1 VAIVVA
7 IGIVVAFQPEFI
19 ISIAILISGLYGMTK
34 LWRLSNADAKA
45 FVEAY
50 QSAMK
55 EYASRVE
62 EWNRIKALPTK
73 FIETKQ
79 KLVAAK
85 SMFTE
90 LPALR
95 ARKLA
100 ELNATRRQRQ
110 LQHFLESYRIE
121 DAVLSGIGKGRKEL
135 LRAYNVADADDVAP
149 STISNIKG
157 FGPTMRA
164 TLLAWRSS
172 LELTFQFDPNRGIDP
187 GDARAIEQEMNQR
200 RADAI
205 RALANGHKYFSS
217 HWMSGTPSKVL

>member
-1 VAIVVA
+1 VRIEAVRQTPEQVPVPTSQTFVGSFTVNVKIGQLVRKRRVNGLIGVVAILVA
-7 IGIVVAFQPEFI
+7 IGIVVVFQLEFI
-19 ISIAILISGLYGMTK
+19 ISIAILISGLYGMAK

-50 QSAMK
+50 QLAMK
-55 EYASRVE
+55 DYASRVE

-73 FIETKQ
+73 FTETKQ

-85 SMFTE
+85 SMFTD

-95 ARKLA
+95 TRKLA

-110 LQHFLESYRIE
+110 LQHFVESHRIE

-135 LRAYNVADADDVAP
+135 LRAYNVEDAYDVAP

-157 FGPTMRA
+157 FGPTMWA

-172 LELTFQFDPNRGIDP
+172 LD
-187 GDARAIEQEMNQR
+187 
-200 RADAI
+200 
-205 RALANGHKYFSS
+205 
-217 HWMSGTPSKVL
+217 